1 MMHGTLARVMLNPT
15 YLIDRFLDQLEKLGA
30 LLVLPTRGVG
40 LSCSEAPYAPRLEER
55 VGA

>member
-40 LSCSEAPYAPRLEER
+40 PSCSEAPYAPRLEER